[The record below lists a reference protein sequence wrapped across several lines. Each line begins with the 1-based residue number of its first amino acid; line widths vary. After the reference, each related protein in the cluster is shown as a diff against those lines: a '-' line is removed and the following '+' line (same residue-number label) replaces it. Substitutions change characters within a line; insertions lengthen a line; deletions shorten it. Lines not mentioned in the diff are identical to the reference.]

1 MVRKGRRGEARK
13 GRTRLDKVW
22 TLDFEGGIY
31 LTYRWKIPGVIPVDA
46 QIAGHE
52 LERIYQKSGAL
63 TAKEIVNESRPE
75 SAPLHGCFE
84 WDDQTAAE
92 KYREGQAQKIVRLIV
107 SVDES
112 RPEAKEVR
120 AFVHVENAYKPIAV
134 VVNSEEQM
142 MELLQSALS
151 ELIAFKKKYKTLS
164 SLRPI
169 FDAID
174 ALTA

>member
-1 MVRKGRRGEARK
+1 MY
-13 GRTRLDKVW
+13 
-22 TLDFEGGIY
+22 FEGGIY
-31 LTYRWKIPGVIPVDA
+31 LIYQWKIPGVIPVDA
-46 QIAGHE
+46 QIAGQE
-52 LERIYQKSGAL
+52 LERIYQKSGVL

-142 MELLQSALS
+142 MELLQSALA
-151 ELIAFKKKYKTLS
+151 ELVAFKKKYKALS
-164 SLRPI
+164 SLRPV

-174 ALTA
+174 SLTA

>member
-1 MVRKGRRGEARK
+1 M
-13 GRTRLDKVW
+13 
-22 TLDFEGGIY
+22 IY
-31 LTYRWKIPGVIPVDA
+31 QWKIPGVIPVDA
-46 QIAGHE
+46 QIAGQE

-84 WDDQTAAE
+84 WNDHVAAE

-120 AFVHVENAYKPIAV
+120 AFVHVENAYNPISV

-151 ELIAFKKKYKTLS
+151 ELMAFKKKYKALA
-164 SLRPI
+164 SLRPV

-174 ALTA
+174 SLTA